1 MDFQGIT
8 FTAWF
13 WVLIAVT
20 CSLVITLIIKRLI
33 VSRIAKTLARKQLQ
47 LNVVVVQAVN
57 WPLTLIVLL
66 LHLILFERLLAANNL
81 KFEGVSVLTTTLVQ
95 LLLIGALILFFD
107 RFLTGLVSSYSS
119 RSSVVKNSQGI
130 IMGLA
135 RSLVLGIGILIALGT
150 LGISIAPIIA
160 SLGITSLAVALAL
173 QPTLT
178 NFFSGAQLV
187 LDKPIRV
194 V

>member
-135 RSLVLGIGILIALGT
+135 RSLVL
-150 LGISIAPIIA
+150 
-160 SLGITSLAVALAL
+160 V
-173 QPTLT
+173 
-178 NFFSGAQLV
+178 LV
-187 LDKPIRV
+187 S
-194 V
+194 